1 MKRKLFLMFALLCA
15 AAQGAWAQVTFPIVY
30 DDVWDGT
37 TKTKPTFHAS
47 YGGKSNVYVINTA
60 AELVYVNSQWDEPCG
75 DVDGKDFYE
84 VNYYLNANLDMNWNK
99 CWTPLG
105 GYSGQKAKFDGE
117 FYGNG
122 HTIRIHIFDT
132 NENYQG
138 LFAHIDYGKVENL
151 HVTGKIECK
160 KSRLVGSIAGQCGEY
175 NQINHIKYC
184 CVSGNVTN
192 NDADVGGIVGCCKQ
206 DNNSS
211 YVEHVTFYGTR
222 NSTHSQKNVYFGDN
236 GGYSVIYL
244 YLNDSFQQS
253 ELDAAGDNNMYRQ
266 AVMYPFAVNINTVG
280 SGSVKASVRK
290 DQWHVV
296 NDITAYFYA
305 DWPTQGAGT
314 AESPYLISST
324 EDWNRFAHNV
334 CCGRTYSGK
343 HVKLTN
349 NIRVSNPAGSDDEES
364 FQGTFDGDGHTLTFN
379 QSDWTR
385 RYIAPFRFVG
395 GTCTI
400 KNLHTEGTI
409 TSSGMYATGLIA
421 GTKDGSNITVENC
434 VSSMTLSNTDSDE
447 KTLSGL
453 VGRIEDVMLTIRGCV
468 FNGSLT
474 GSTATGNAG
483 FVSWIDTGC
492 TVTIENCLF
501 APCLPRPTTS
511 MAIQICVSW
520 PRKPSVWSLSSASA
534 RRTVASVAANSGKC
548 TGASSAR
555 STAWAITA
563 STTSSRSTT

>member
-1 MKRKLFLMFALLCA
+1 MKRKLFLMFTLLCA

-160 KSRLVGSIAGQCGEY
+160 KSRLVGGIVGQNWNGTIQNCWVSADVSSEWHESGSSYTAKVGGIAGQCGEY

-192 NDADVGGIVGCCKQ
+192 NDADVGGIVGCCMQ

-296 NDITAYFYA
+296 NDITR
-305 DWPTQGAGT
+305 WHPGETVTLTKTSGT
-314 AESPYLISST
+314 LASISSSSGDSPNDNGGGVSELPAVSNDFT
-324 EDWNRFAHNV
+324 GNSLQGVGDPAGLTAADPSTTYVLNKKSSGIGFYKLKAGKTAGV
-334 CCGRTYSGK
+334 GKAYLTYSGGGAMAREFFGFSETTSVDDVRSTK
-343 HVKLTN
+343 EDAPGDVFDLQGR
-349 NIRVSNPAGSDDEES
+349 RVSQPTKGLYIVRSAAGRS
-364 FQGTFDGDGHTLTFN
+364 QG
-379 QSDWTR
+379 
-385 RYIAPFRFVG
+385 
-395 GTCTI
+395 
-400 KNLHTEGTI
+400 KNG
-409 TSSGMYATGLIA
+409 
-421 GTKDGSNITVENC
+421 K
-434 VSSMTLSNTDSDE
+434 
-447 KTLSGL
+447 K
-453 VGRIEDVMLTIRGCV
+453 V
-468 FNGSLT
+468 FIN
-474 GSTATGNAG
+474 
-483 FVSWIDTGC
+483 
-492 TVTIENCLF
+492 
-501 APCLPRPTTS
+501 
-511 MAIQICVSW
+511 
-520 PRKPSVWSLSSASA
+520 K
-534 RRTVASVAANSGKC
+534 
-548 TGASSAR
+548 
-555 STAWAITA
+555 
-563 STTSSRSTT
+563 